1 MTPAIWGLLSAACW
15 GGADFIGGLASRAI
29 GHRSVLFAMLA
40 TGAVVLG
47 VAIWLGELPLVLH
60 PGGLWLVA
68 ISGVGVMV
76 ATLWLYQAL
85 ALGPIAVAAPIVG
98 TYPAFNVAFAV
109 ILGARPSLAAW
120 AAMAAVL
127 CGVVLVA
134 RSANAVTD
142 SSRVSPA
149 HLRRT
154 VVISL
159 ASSLGFAVTVAAAQ
173 EAALIYGDLQTV
185 WLGRCVGVLACG
197 PLFLM
202 QRERPRIHR
211 RWWLYLVLIGLMDG
225 GAYLALLAGS
235 DGPLATIAV
244 VISSAFGAVTILLA
258 RVFLREAIG
267 GIQWLGIAA
276 ILAGVMVLSSG
287 R

>member
-1 MTPAIWGLLSAACW
+1 
-15 GGADFIGGLASRAI
+15 
-29 GHRSVLFAMLA
+29 
-40 TGAVVLG
+40 
-47 VAIWLGELPLVLH
+47 
-60 PGGLWLVA
+60 
-68 ISGVGVMV
+68 
-76 ATLWLYQAL
+76 
-85 ALGPIAVAAPIVG
+85 
-98 TYPAFNVAFAV
+98 
-109 ILGARPSLAAW
+109 
-120 AAMAAVL
+120 MAAVL